1 MGDMLKCN
9 QCAYTNDLIN
19 YLKQTYCVPV
29 QYAGDLCIVDFTR
42 KDIKMS
48 VMKANFLSLSVL
60 SVARSIYW
68 KKCHDMTHKI

>member
-19 YLKQTYCVPV
+19 YFKQAYCVPV
-29 QYAGDLCIVDFTR
+29 QYAGHLCIVDFTR

-48 VMKANFLSLSVL
+48 VVKANF
-60 SVARSIYW
+60 
-68 KKCHDMTHKI
+68 